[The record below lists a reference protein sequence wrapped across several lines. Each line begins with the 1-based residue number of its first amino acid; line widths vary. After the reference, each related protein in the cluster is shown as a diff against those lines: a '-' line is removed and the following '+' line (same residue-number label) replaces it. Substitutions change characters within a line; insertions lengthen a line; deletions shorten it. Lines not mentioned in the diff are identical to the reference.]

1 MFVDNQQICA
11 TVLRGV
17 PPRAAHNGAICQHT
31 SPAKCV
37 YLTWAQFVCDYTSR
51 DHFAVLIANMPNTG
65 NYVTALEGKSSYVN
79 AKKMTYYGFSK
90 SPCQKCAFN
99 CRSSWAKRKE
109 RRVEERDITTP
120 PPRQKTYLMLRI
132 RRRRLGVVGQRTS
145 KESSANVRT
154 VVPVSRVTFRAF
166 SADIDRVSRTVSSLV
181 ALVDWRWDQADCYNW
196 TARLVLKG
204 ELWLVYNLEGV
215 VCQSRWLVHAA

>member
-1 MFVDNQQICA
+1 
-11 TVLRGV
+11 
-17 PPRAAHNGAICQHT
+17 
-31 SPAKCV
+31 
-37 YLTWAQFVCDYTSR
+37 
-51 DHFAVLIANMPNTG
+51 MPNTG

-154 VVPVSRVTFRAF
+154 VVPVSGVTFRAF

-204 ELWLVYNLEGV
+204 ELWLVYNLEGCVSEPLIGSCGVGRNYCRFKSAEHLWSLISDWAVLNWAQKVHCV
-215 VCQSRWLVHAA
+215 VLGVNF